1 MVSSLHKSSSIV
13 YTLLVLLVGCSSVKA
28 NARSE
33 DKAKVG
39 NTLPR
44 YSCLDEEGNPV
55 EFWIAYQMPNDGSYF
70 YMTDKDR

>member
-1 MVSSLHKSSSIV
+1 MVLSLYKSSSIL
-13 YTLLVLLVGCSSVKA
+13 YTLLVLLVGCSPVKA
-28 NARSE
+28 NAMTE

-39 NTLPR
+39 NSLPR

-70 YMTDKDR
+70 YMTNKDR